1 MQKFRNSNQMKA
13 FMKKESRRLNI
24 SIQNTYS
31 TFVARCFLE
40 KLSKYN
46 SEQIL
51 VKGSSTEVSCL
62 GTLIRPITD
71 VDIASINKF
80 NINNDI
86 FGEIMDDSSDGFC
99 FSLKRDPR
107 TTNTGIYKLSFE
119 LAFDTIKQPLSV
131 DFQEEYS
138 RLIEPKYRVM
148 PKIFEGDKEFEIYT
162 PSFEEYLAE
171 KLRII
176 VESNKPDVA
185 NTRVKDFYDIYQLH
199 GGMYDS
205 EKLTEYFG
213 KMLSLRGKINIQDA
227 DTRYLD
233 KDFIDRHTDI
243 WNSASKKYSFMDKGI
258 DLEGAVYYTRA
269 VLREQLH
276 KNGNLIVSENAPQY
290 TKK

>member
-1 MQKFRNSNQMKA
+1 
-13 FMKKESRRLNI
+13 MKKESRRLNI

-31 TFVARCFLE
+31 TFAARCFLE

-71 VDIASINKF
+71 VDIASIDKF
-80 NINNDI
+80 NVNSDI
-86 FGEIMDDSSDGFC
+86 FELLVKDTSDGFS
-99 FSLKRDPR
+99 FSLKKEPR
-107 TTNTGIYKLSFE
+107 VTNTGIYKLSFE
-119 LAFDTIKQPLSV
+119 LAFDITKQPLSV
-131 DFQEEYS
+131 DFQEDYS
-138 RLIEPKYRVM
+138 RLIEPKYRIM

-171 KLRII
+171 KLCII
-176 VESNKPDVA
+176 VESNKPDVL

-199 GGMYDS
+199 GGKYDP

-213 KMLSLRGKINIQDA
+213 RMLDLRGKISIHDA

-233 KDFIDRHTDI
+233 KDFIDKHSGI
-243 WNSASKKYSFMDKGI
+243 WDSTSKKYSFMDNEI
-258 DLEGAVYYTRA
+258 DFEGAVYYTRA
-269 VLREQLH
+269 VLREQLQ
-276 KNGNLIVSENAPQY
+276 KNGNLVMSENSTQY

>member
-86 FGEIMDDSSDGFC
+86 LGEIMDDSSDGFC

-148 PKIFEGDKEFEIYT
+148 PKIFEGDKDLKYIH
-162 PSFEEYLAE
+162 L
-171 KLRII
+171 
-176 VESNKPDVA
+176 
-185 NTRVKDFYDIYQLH
+185 
-199 GGMYDS
+199 
-205 EKLTEYFG
+205 
-213 KMLSLRGKINIQDA
+213 LSKNI
-227 DTRYLD
+227 
-233 KDFIDRHTDI
+233 
-243 WNSASKKYSFMDKGI
+243 
-258 DLEGAVYYTRA
+258 
-269 VLREQLH
+269 
-276 KNGNLIVSENAPQY
+276 
-290 TKK
+290 